1 MKKLICFAVIITIV
15 GSCSKSSTSPPST
28 IDSIAIGTQVWMLKN
43 LDVSTYRN
51 GEPIS
56 KVTDPNLWVGLNT
69 GAWCWYNNDSAGY
82 ATTYGKLYNWYAVN
96 DSRGL
101 APTGWHIP
109 SEVEWNTLTTFLG
122 GDAVAGGA
130 MKETGITHW
139 ITPNTGATN
148 SSGFT
153 GLPGGGRDDRGEFSV
168 IENDGYWWSS
178 TEVDA
183 TYARSRYLGFYGSL
197 IGGTSTTKRIG
208 FSVRCLRD

>member
-1 MKKLICFAVIITIV
+1 MNKLICFAAIITIV
-15 GSCSKSSTSPPST
+15 GSCSKSSPVPPPPIESVT
-28 IDSIAIGTQVWMLKN
+28 IGTQVWMLKN

-51 GEPIS
+51 GDLIPM
-56 KVTDPNLWVGLNT
+56 VTDPNLWVGLNT
-69 GAWCWYNNDSAGY
+69 GAWCWYNNDSATY

-109 SEVEWNTLTTFLG
+109 SDDEWTTLSTFLG

-130 MKETGITHW
+130 MKETGTIHW
-139 ITPNTGATN
+139 ITPNTGATD

-153 GLPGGGRDDRGEFSV
+153 GLPGGVRDDRGEFNA
-168 IENDGYWWSS
+168 IENDAYWWSS
-178 TEVDA
+178 TELSSTDA
-183 TYARSRYLGFYGSL
+183 WSRYLGYYGGL
-197 IGGTSTTKRIG
+197 IGRTNTKKLIG